1 MPYSV
6 QNTQIWGCAERTG
19 SDRCSL
25 LPRKALGAGREGGSP
40 GMMLCL
46 PAAHPSR
53 SSSGLSDS
61 GTGGGLLTRRRSGD
75 GAQSL
80 EVAMRSTCKKD
91 RQP

>member
-1 MPYSV
+1 M

-19 SDRCSL
+19 SDRRSL
-25 LPRKALGAGREGGSP
+25 LPRRALGAGRGGGSP
-40 GMMLCL
+40 GTLLWL

-53 SSSGLSDS
+53 SSSRLSDS
-61 GTGGGLLTRRRSGD
+61 GTGGGLLTRWRSGD